1 MVILVG
7 QVALI
12 AAWFGAPGW
21 RQTSRPS
28 PGNAFY
34 YLIILGCPPIHPCQV
49 LI

>member
-21 RQTSRPS
+21 RQTSGPES
-28 PGNAFY
+28 W
-34 YLIILGCPPIHPCQV
+34 
-49 LI
+49 